1 RRLDAVKHLDNVS
14 RGKSHP
20 QSQRSQTPSFG
31 KGLHDQEVGIL
42 AQEGSEA
49 RAGAKIYISLV
60 HHHEPTKTIQN
71 LENGLFFHFVST
83 RIIGGTDKYNFGEII
98 HLRKDFFCPKL
109 KIFAQV
115 YPFNSDIVDF
125 GADLVHAISRRED
138 DDIVLPR
145 IAKGTEKQ
153 IDGLIAPIAQE
164 DIGRRD
170 ILNPS
175 DAIL

>member
-1 RRLDAVKHLDNVS
+1 HSVA
-14 RGKSHP
+14 
-20 QSQRSQTPSFG
+20 
-31 KGLHDQEVGIL
+31 
-42 AQEGSEA
+42 
-49 RAGAKIYISLV
+49 
-60 HHHEPTKTIQN
+60 
-71 LENGLFFHFVST
+71 T
-83 RIIGGTDKYNFGEII
+83 RMNGGTDTYTSGEII
-98 HLRKDFFCPKL
+98 QLRKDFFCPKL

-115 YPFNSDIVDF
+115 YAFNSDIVDF
-125 GADLVHAISRRED
+125 GADLVHARSRRED